1 MKTTKKIPKVI
12 HYCWF
17 GGKEKPYIVKECIDS
32 WQTHLSEYKIIEWNE
47 TNFDVH
53 SNQYIK
59 EAYEAEKFAF
69 VSDYVR
75 LYALYHV
82 GGIYLDTDVMVYKPF
97 DDLLLGE
104 AFWGF
109 EQEEYIATSTFGARK
124 GHPFI
129 KEFMEDYHQRYFL
142 KSNGE
147 FDDVTNVAKVTKL
160 LTDRGLVRNGKK
172 QCIEGVG
179 TIYTQEYFSPYD
191 YINCREIKSNDTYA
205 MHLFYQSW
213 LPKSTR
219 IKKNIKKTL
228 SRVIGGENVYRVRKL
243 IQKN

>member
-17 GGKEKPYIVKECIDS
+17 GGKEKPSIVKECIDS
-32 WQTHLSEYKIIEWNE
+32 WHKSLSEYKIIEWNE
-47 TNFDVH
+47 TNFDIH

-59 EAYEAEKFAF
+59 EAYEAKKFAF

-75 LYALYHV
+75 LYALFHV
-82 GGIYLDTDVMVYKPF
+82 GGIYLDTDVKVFKAF
-97 DDLLLGE
+97 DDLLLEE

-124 GHPFI
+124 GYPFI
-129 KEFMEDYHQRYFL
+129 KEFMELYHKRNFL
-142 KSNGE
+142 KNNGDV
-147 FDDVTNVAKVTKL
+147 DDFTNVAMVTKL
-160 LTDRGLVRNGKK
+160 LTNRGLVRNGK
-172 QCIEGVG
+172 QQSIEGVG
-179 TIYTQEYFSPYD
+179 TVYPQEYFSPYD
-191 YINCREIKSNDTYA
+191 YINCRDLQSEGTYA

-219 IKKNIKKTL
+219 VKKNIKKTL
-228 SRVIGGENVYRVRKL
+228 SRVIGGENVYRMRKL
-243 IQKN
+243 IQKK